1 MQETFQVFFNKKFSE
16 KLKSGKFW
24 LTHMFFYFATI
35 LICVSGGSDS
45 PFEGPDFSL
54 MLTAIVLYP
63 VLAILYET
71 YQIYSTYKKSTG
83 N

>member
-1 MQETFQVFFNKKFSE
+1 MQETFKDFFNKKFST

-24 LTHMFFYFATI
+24 MGHIFFYLAVIF
-35 LICVSGGSDS
+35 ICASGGTDS
-45 PFEGPDFSL
+45 PFEGLDLSL
-54 MLTAIVLYP
+54 MLTGVFLYP

-83 N
+83 K